1 MSTRTKKME
10 ADRKSHERSALIQWV
25 AIGLVVALGL
35 VAILLLTEANTYGGG
50 HGGVISLLQ
59 S

>member
-1 MSTRTKKME
+1 MSTRTKKLE
-10 ADRKSHERSALIQWV
+10 ADRKSHQRSALIQWV

-35 VAILLLTEANTYGGG
+35 VAILLLTDATTYGG
-50 HGGVISLLQ
+50 HSGVITLLQ